1 MSRRLRLLNA
11 ALRTVAKPLLR
22 RTKTPEQAARDF
34 DIAARILF
42 PAPAGTSTT
51 TRHVPGPAGPVPLV
65 RIDCGAT
72 TGDGAIL
79 YFHGGGYVAGSPRTH
94 RAMMA
99 RLSARSGLPVFA
111 PDYRL
116 APAAT
121 APAAF
126 EDACAAWNALVS
138 DGLPPGR
145 IVLGG
150 DSAGG
155 GLALALL
162 AELCAK
168 GAPPAGLFAFS
179 PWTDLALTGASLD
192 TNAETDAIL
201 PRSRVEELVEIVL
214 GAVDP
219 RDPRCS
225 PLYATFLGAPPI
237 LFHASATEILLDD
250 TRRMAALLETQG
262 ASVTTRI
269 WSDAPHVWHL
279 FDGWLPE
286 AREALEEAAAF
297 AAGCLKERP
306 RQGGS

>member
-1 MSRRLRLLNA
+1 MSLRLRLLNA

-22 RTKTPEQAARDF
+22 RTKTPEKAARDF
-34 DIAARILF
+34 DIAARVLF
-42 PAPAGTSTT
+42 HAPVGTSTT
-51 TRHVPGPAGPVPLV
+51 ARHVQGPAGPIPLV
-65 RIDCGAT
+65 RIDCGAPI
-72 TGDGAIL
+72 GDGAIL
-79 YFHGGGYVAGSPRTH
+79 YFHGGGYVAGSARTH
-94 RAMMA
+94 RAMLA
-99 RLSARSGLPVFA
+99 RLSSLSGLPVFA

-126 EDACAAWNALVS
+126 DDARAVWQALVGE
-138 DGLPPGR
+138 GLLPGR

-162 AELCAK
+162 GDLCGN

-192 TNAETDAIL
+192 ANAATDAIL

-214 GAVDP
+214 GRTDP

-225 PLYATFLGAPPI
+225 PLYATFPGAPPI
-237 LFHASATEILLDD
+237 LFHASATEILVDD
-250 TRRMAALLETQG
+250 TRRMAALLEAQD
-262 ASVTTRI
+262 AFVTTRI
-269 WSDAPHVWHL
+269 WADAPHVWHL
-279 FDGWLPE
+279 FEGWLPE
-286 AREALEEAAAF
+286 AREALGEAAAF
-297 AAGCLKERP
+297 AAECVTERP
-306 RQGGS
+306 PQGGS